1 MRPIKEIFQ
10 INRPAFCKEKSIPY
24 IDWGFGLTPSHRERT
39 VPIMAFAWDR
49 LIQLVYIN
57 EETSTVEMDG
67 FYYSDQEITSLFF
80 MSDSILFALVNGREV
95 KLLYTTK
102 FYPGHFKF
110 LENAKKDDLL
120 NNQFEKVIGVTAH
133 AEIDKGFEVLDIKS
147 TLLQSQMVMNF
158 NQCVKKQKSHLYF
171 LCGKTLVQGKLFTWK
186 EYLDHIKFKEN
197 CDWLT
202 VLKVALEIYTGE
214 SKGYAKV
221 PDEKEVREGM
231 LKGFMKDMIKESV

>member
-1 MRPIKEIFQ
+1 
-10 INRPAFCKEKSIPY
+10 
-24 IDWGFGLTPSHRERT
+24 
-39 VPIMAFAWDR
+39 
-49 LIQLVYIN
+49 
-57 EETSTVEMDG
+57 
-67 FYYSDQEITSLFF
+67 

-95 KLLYTTK
+95 KVLYTTK

-120 NNQFEKVIGVTAH
+120 NNQFEKVISVTSH
-133 AEIDKGFEVLDIKS
+133 AELEKGFEVQDIKS

-158 NQCVKKQKSHLYF
+158 NQCVKRYKANVF
-171 LCGKTLVQGKLFTWK
+171 FMCGKTIVRGKLFSWK

-221 PDEKEVREGM
+221 PDEKEIREGI